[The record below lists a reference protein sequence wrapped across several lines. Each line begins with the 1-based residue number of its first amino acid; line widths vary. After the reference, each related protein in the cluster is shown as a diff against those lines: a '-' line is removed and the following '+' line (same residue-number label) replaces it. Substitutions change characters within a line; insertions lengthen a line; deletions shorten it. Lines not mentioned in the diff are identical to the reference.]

1 MKSLNKLDWDSP
13 RPTEELNLRV
23 EEAKRYLDDFVEAS
37 ELNKENQPKFTIGT
51 MSFYLA
57 MTLELIERNG
67 KNET

>member
-13 RPTEELNLRV
+13 RPAEELNLRV
-23 EEAKRYLDDFVEAS
+23 KEAKRYLDDFVEAS
-37 ELNKENQPKFTIGT
+37 MLNEENQPRFTIGT

-67 KNET
+67 KNES

>member
-13 RPTEELNLRV
+13 IPAKKLNLRV
-23 EEAKRYLDDFVEAS
+23 KEAKRYLDDFVEAS
-37 ELNKENQPKFTIGT
+37 KLNKENQPRFTINT

-67 KNET
+67 